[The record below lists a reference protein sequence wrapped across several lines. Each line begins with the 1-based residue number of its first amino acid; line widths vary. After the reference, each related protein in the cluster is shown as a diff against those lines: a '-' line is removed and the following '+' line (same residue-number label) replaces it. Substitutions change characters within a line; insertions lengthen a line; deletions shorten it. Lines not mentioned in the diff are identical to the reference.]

1 MKYEKSCGALIF
13 KMIKNKLFVLLIK
26 QTNRE
31 WGFPKGH
38 VENID
43 ATDFDTAIR
52 EVKEETNLDI
62 KIFKNAP
69 IYRITYYPYEGCI
82 KEVYFFIAIST
93 SYKIYKQKEEIL
105 KIKWVSINKAFDIL
119 SHKESKDV
127 LKNAIKWF
135 DENIINQIY

>member
-1 MKYEKSCGALIF
+1 M
-13 KMIKNKLFVLLIK
+13 
-26 QTNRE
+26 
-31 WGFPKGH
+31 
-38 VENID
+38 
-43 ATDFDTAIR
+43 
-52 EVKEETNLDI
+52 
-62 KIFKNAP
+62 
-69 IYRITYYPYEGCI
+69 
-82 KEVYFFIAIST
+82 KEVCFFIAIST